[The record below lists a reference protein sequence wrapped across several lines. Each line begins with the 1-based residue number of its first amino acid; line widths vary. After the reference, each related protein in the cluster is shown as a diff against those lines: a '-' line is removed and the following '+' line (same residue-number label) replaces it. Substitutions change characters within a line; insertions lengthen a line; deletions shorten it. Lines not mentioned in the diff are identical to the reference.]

1 MTRIKLAGGTGG
13 TSHAASHYGAREI
26 EDVLGS
32 KYAGSDGINVLS
44 HTFSFDD
51 LPVASLDEANLGL
64 PANCYIESVS
74 LRVITAFAGGTSYL
88 IGLEEADGSTID
100 ADGISGTALV
110 LTEMDAVGDNVAC
123 TGALVGLLVG
133 IGTAAG
139 KVVVAETGTYTA
151 GKAVLEIKYR
161 ELLDRAQTFGLA

>member
-1 MTRIKLAGGTGG
+1 M
-13 TSHAASHYGAREI
+13 
-26 EDVLGS
+26 LGS

-64 PANCYIESVS
+64 PANSFIESVS

-100 ADGISGTALV
+100 ADGISGAAIILA
-110 LTEMDAVGDNVAC
+110 EMDAVGDNVVC
-123 TGALVGLLVG
+123 DGALVNLLVG

-139 KVVVAETGTYTA
+139 KVVVAETGNYTA
-151 GKAVLEIKYR
+151 GKAVLEIRYR
-161 ELLDRAQTFGLA
+161 ELLDRA

>member
-1 MTRIKLAGGTGG
+1 MTRIKLAGSGG
-13 TSHAASHYGAREI
+13 THAASHYGLREI

-32 KYAGSDGINVLS
+32 KYSGANGVEILT

-64 PANCYIESVS
+64 PANSYIESVS
-74 LRVITAFAGGTSYL
+74 LRVLEAFAGGTSYL
-88 IGLEEADGSTID
+88 IGLETAAGGTID
-100 ADGISGTALV
+100 ADGISGPALA
-110 LTEMDAVGDNVAC
+110 LTEMDAIGDSVAC

-133 IGTAAG
+133 IGTTAG
-139 KVVVAETGTYTA
+139 KVVVAATGTYTA

-161 ELLDRAQTFGLA
+161 KLTDRA

>member
-1 MTRIKLAGGTGG
+1 MTRIKLATGSGT
-13 TSHAASHYGAREI
+13 HAASHYGAREI

-32 KYAGSDGINVLS
+32 QYAGSNGVNVLS

-64 PANCYIESVS
+64 PANAYIVS
-74 LRVITAFAGGTSYL
+74 ARLRVLTAFAGGTSYL

-100 ADGISGTALV
+100 ADGISGAALA
-110 LTEMDAVGDNVAC
+110 LTEMDAIGDSVAL

-139 KVVVAETGTYTA
+139 KVVVAATGTYTA
-151 GKAVLEIKYR
+151 GKAVLEIEYT
-161 ELLDRAQTFGLA
+161 ELLDRA